1 MGLSEILVKLAHRH
15 LVLLA
20 FKNFGVDSVQLSEN
34 GDYLYEIWNIGTFV
48 LVSVQSVLGS
58 FGALVWKC
66 PRTAKQI
73 DNREPVWNIIQ

>member
-34 GDYLYEIWNIGTFV
+34 GDYLYEI
-48 LVSVQSVLGS
+48 
-58 FGALVWKC
+58 
-66 PRTAKQI
+66 
-73 DNREPVWNIIQ
+73 